1 MDFTINFNSI
11 FNCFRRA
18 KQDIR
23 QDLTLLKRSL
33 SNHPIDIQ
41 ISLLLQKAVNGRFE
55 SGYIFKIIN
64 EKDFAILDYYGKL
77 NHLDDRLYTARNFPI
92 MIDGTIKFIL
102 CVRGKLGTAI
112 SISDELIELLK
123 SVLILV

>member
-92 MIDGTIKFIL
+92 YIDNCIKYIL
-102 CVRGKLGTAI
+102 CVRAKLGSTI
-112 SISDELIELLK
+112 DISDELIELLK
-123 SVLILV
+123 SVLNEV